1 MSNVATQ
8 DGATPTTTTADSGK
22 RPDMKIG
29 LDFPSADGKTP
40 SGNSWDLSYT
50 PGSKVMEIQ
59 VQVAIG
65 STIPSPGGLV
75 TTLSAQGI
83 TDMITWL
90 AGVKN
95 AIAQASSSS
104 GN

>member
-1 MSNVATQ
+1 MSDVTTQ
-8 DGATPTTTTADSGK
+8 TSSTTPTNSGT

-29 LDFPSADGKTP
+29 LDFPAADGKTP
-40 SGNSWDLSYT
+40 SGSSWDLSYT

-65 STIPSPGGLV
+65 ASVPSPGGLV
-75 TTLSAQGI
+75 TTLSEQGI
-83 TDMITWL
+83 SDMIAWL

-95 AIAQASSSS
+95 AISQAANS
-104 GN
+104 GS